1 MKMFGGKKRNF
12 GYDSSKRVDDNRR
25 ITYTDRRTGEVKR
38 LLTPKQKG
46 RKFAHELK
54 TGVHYTNEGRV
65 KLDKMSGQPIALTK
79 EQRAYR
85 AAWLDC
91 RRDAAKARAA
101 AIAKEEKGR
110 NTGNFGDFR
119 NY

>member
-12 GYDSSKRVDDNRR
+12 GYDSSKRVDDPRR

-38 LLTPKQKG
+38 LLTPRQKG

-65 KLDKMSGQPIALTK
+65 KLDKISGQPIVLTK

-91 RRDAAKARAA
+91 RRDSARARAA
-101 AIAKEEKGR
+101 ALLKESK
-110 NTGNFGDFR
+110 NQ
-119 NY
+119 